1 MAAAIVVQGCA
12 AVHVEPLPLGDT
24 NAPLTVSAAGMHV
37 VGAAA
42 GHPMKPLLQANP
54 H

>member
-37 VGAAA
+37 FASQRR
-42 GHPMKPLLQANP
+42 KPVSQANP